1 MFFYTRIL
9 NAEKQAFVLNYLE
22 SLVGTSLALYNTGGG
37 EMLKNSILI
46 DILKDQVKPALGC
59 TEPGAVAFC
68 AARASEL
75 LGGKVEGMELIVNNN
90 ILKNGMGV
98 GIPGTI
104 ERGLDFAAA
113 LGIFCGDSSLGLEVL
128 KTVDVECI
136 AKSKKMVSEDKIKV
150 VLDKTLTNLYIKAS
164 AWGDGNTSEVE
175 IKDSHTNIVMESLN
189 GKIVFSNGEENRTE
203 ESPKPKN
210 DGIRFKIKEF
220 SIDELIE
227 FVNECHIDDLSFIN
241 NGIEMNLSL
250 ANVGITEDIGIG
262 IGKHFKSQIRDTA
275 SKAKAFTV
283 AASEA
288 RMTGY
293 PLPVMSSAGSG
304 NHGLVAITPIAVM
317 GIEEGID
324 KEKIIRAVALSH
336 LVTIFVKV
344 HLGVLTPVCGCGVAA
359 GVGSA
364 AAMTYI
370 QNGSPDMIKGS
381 INNMIAGVSGMLC
394 DGAKIGCAYKL
405 AISVDAAF
413 DASSMA
419 LAGIFIPSDN
429 GILGE
434 TPEESIR
441 NMAHVSVDGMNN
453 TDDAILDVMIEKC
466 I

>member
-1 MFFYTRIL
+1 M
-9 NAEKQAFVLNYLE
+9 
-22 SLVGTSLALYNTGGG
+22 
-37 EMLKNSILI
+37 NSILI

-68 AARASEL
+68 AARAAEL
-75 LGGKVEGMELIVNNN
+75 LPGEVEKMELVVNNN

-98 GIPGTI
+98 GIPGTA

-113 LGIFCGDSSLGLEVL
+113 LGICCGNSKYGLEVL
-128 KTVDVECI
+128 KTVNDDCI
-136 AKSKKMVSEDKIKV
+136 ERSKIMVSEERIKV
-150 VLDKTLTNLYIKAS
+150 ILDKDLTSLYIKAS
-164 AWGDGNTSEVE
+164 AWSGADKSEVV
-175 IKDSHTNIVMESLN
+175 IKDSHTNIVMETLN
-189 GKIVFSNGEENRTE
+189 GDALFSSDKSI
-203 ESPKPKN
+203 ESATAPKSSNEGIKFRIKDYSIDQLIQFAAECPVDDLGFIN
-210 DGIRFKIKEF
+210 DGIQ
-220 SIDELIE
+220 
-227 FVNECHIDDLSFIN
+227 
-241 NGIEMNLSL
+241 MNLSL
-250 ANVGITEDIGIG
+250 AKVGITEDIGIG
-262 IGKHFKSQIRDTA
+262 IGKHFKAQIKDA
-275 SKAKAFTV
+275 ESKAKAFTV

-288 RMTGY
+288 RMSGY

-304 NHGLVAITPIAVM
+304 NHGLVTIIPIAVIGNEIGM
-317 GIEEGID
+317 NNEA
-324 KEKIIRAVALSH
+324 IIRSVALSH

-359 GVGSA
+359 GVGCSA
-364 AAMTYI
+364 GMSFLKG
-370 QNGSPDMIKGS
+370 GSNQQIKAS

-394 DGAKIGCAYKL
+394 DGAKLGCAYKL
-405 AISVDAAF
+405 AISVDAAM